1 MQRYFALDK
10 NENNFILSNNDY
22 FHIAT
27 VMRMKSNDKIEVVF
41 NNTLYICSVLI
52 NNDDVIIREIEKV
65 KKIEKDI
72 NITLILPFLK
82 EQKQDL
88 IIQKSTELGVRK
100 LIFLN
105 TERTIVKIDEKK
117 TNDKLNRWYKIA
129 KEASE
134 QSKRLDIP
142 VIEIKNTFKDL
153 ENIKGIN
160 IVCDTNEKKNN
171 IKNTLKEIDKYGTIN
186 IVIGPE
192 GGLSLNEINYL
203 NKIGFESVSLGNRIL
218 RVETVPLYILS
229 IINYEVME
237 WEYDGFNK

>member
-10 NENNFILSNNDY
+10 KDNTFILNDSDY
-22 FHIAT
+22 YHIRT
-27 VMRMKSNDKIEVVF
+27 VMRMKDNEDIEVVY
-41 NNTLYICSVLI
+41 NNSLYICNLSI
-52 NNDDVIIREIEKV
+52 NEDIKVNIKEKV
-65 KKIEKDI
+65 KEIDKDI
-72 NITLILPFLK
+72 NITLILPLLK

-88 IIQKSTELGVRK
+88 IIQKSTELGVKK
-100 LIFLN
+100 LVFLN
-105 TERTIVKIDEKK
+105 TERTIVKIEEKK
-117 TNDKLNRWYKIA
+117 KLDKLNRWYKIA

-142 VIEIKNTFKDL
+142 VIELKDSFKDL

-160 IVCDTNEKKNN
+160 LVCDTKEVNFNFKKAL
-171 IKNTLKEIDKYGTIN
+171 KTLDKYGTIN

-192 GGLSLNEINYL
+192 GGLSDKEIEYL
-203 NKIGFESVSLGNRIL
+203 NKIGFKSVSLGNRIL

-237 WEYDGFNK
+237 

>member
-10 NENNFILSNNDY
+10 NENNFILSDNDY
-22 FHIAT
+22 FHITT
-27 VMRMKSNDKIEVVF
+27 VMRMKNNDKIEVVF

-105 TERTIVKIDEKK
+105 TERTIVKIDKK
-117 TNDKLNRWYKIA
+117 KINDKLNRWYKIA

-142 VIEIKNTFKDL
+142 VIEIKDTFKDL

-160 IVCDTNEKKNN
+160 IVCDTNEKKNS
-171 IKNTLKEIDKYGTIN
+171 IKNTLKVIDKYGTIN

-192 GGLSLNEINYL
+192 GGLSLNEISYL
-203 NKIGFESVSLGNRIL
+203 NKIGFKSVSLGNRIL

-237 WEYDGFNK
+237 

>member
-10 NENNFILSNNDY
+10 NDNTFILNESDY
-22 FHIAT
+22 YHIKT
-27 VMRMKSNDKIEVVF
+27 VMRMKDNEKIEVVY
-41 NNTLYICSVLI
+41 NNSLYICELNIDESIKVNIL
-52 NNDDVIIREIEKV
+52 EKV
-65 KKIEKDI
+65 KDIEKDI
-72 NITLILPFLK
+72 NVTLILPLLK

-88 IIQKSTELGVRK
+88 IIQKSTELGVKK

-105 TERTIVKIDEKK
+105 TERTIVKIEEKK
-117 TNDKLNRWYKIA
+117 KLEKINRWYKIA

-142 VIEIKNTFKDL
+142 VIELKDSFKDL
-153 ENIKGIN
+153 ENTKGLN
-160 IVCDTNEKKNN
+160 IVCDTKEVSIN
-171 IKNTLKEIDKYGTIN
+171 IKKILKTIDKYGTIN

-192 GGLSLNEINYL
+192 GGLSDKEVEYL
-203 NKIGFESVSLGNRIL
+203 NKIGFKSVSLGNRIL

-237 WEYDGFNK
+237 W

>member
-10 NENNFILSNNDY
+10 KDNAFILNDSDY
-22 FHIAT
+22 YHIRT
-27 VMRMKSNDKIEVVF
+27 VMRMKDKEKIEVVY
-41 NNTLYICSVLI
+41 NNSLYISELSI
-52 NNDDVIIREIEKV
+52 DDDIKVNLVEKV
-65 KKIEKDI
+65 KDIDKDI
-72 NITLILPFLK
+72 NVTLILPLLK

-88 IIQKSTELGVRK
+88 IIQKSTELGVK
-100 LIFLN
+100 KIIFLN
-105 TERTIVKIDEKK
+105 TERTIVKIEEKK
-117 TNDKLNRWYKIA
+117 KLDKINRWYKIA

-142 VIEIKNTFKDL
+142 VIELKNSFKDL

-160 IVCDTNEKKNN
+160 IVCDTKEVNLN
-171 IKNTLKEIDKYGTIN
+171 IKKVLKTIDKYGTIN

-192 GGLSLNEINYL
+192 GGLSDKEIEYL
-203 NKIGFESVSLGNRIL
+203 NKIGFKSVSLGSRIL

-237 WEYDGFNK
+237 

>member
-22 FHIAT
+22 FHITT
-27 VMRMKSNDKIEVVF
+27 VMRMKNNDKIEVVF

-105 TERTIVKIDEKK
+105 TERTIVKIDKK
-117 TNDKLNRWYKIA
+117 KINDKLNRWYKIA

-142 VIEIKNTFKDL
+142 VIEIKDTFKDL

-160 IVCDTNEKKNN
+160 IVCDTNEKKNS
-171 IKNTLKEIDKYGTIN
+171 IKNTLKVIDKYGTIN
-186 IVIGPE
+186 IVIGP
-192 GGLSLNEINYL
+192 
-203 NKIGFESVSLGNRIL
+203 
-218 RVETVPLYILS
+218 
-229 IINYEVME
+229 
-237 WEYDGFNK
+237 

>member
-10 NENNFILSNNDY
+10 KDNTFILNDSDY
-22 FHIAT
+22 YHIRT
-27 VMRMKSNDKIEVVF
+27 VMRMKDNEDIEVVY
-41 NNTLYICSVLI
+41 NNSLYICNLSI
-52 NNDDVIIREIEKV
+52 NEDIKVNIKEKIKEID
-65 KKIEKDI
+65 KDI
-72 NITLILPFLK
+72 NITLILPLLK

-88 IIQKSTELGVRK
+88 IIQKSTELGVKK
-100 LIFLN
+100 LVFLN
-105 TERTIVKIDEKK
+105 TERTIVKIEEKK
-117 TNDKLNRWYKIA
+117 KLDKLNRWYKIA

-142 VIEIKNTFKDL
+142 VIELKDSFKDL

-160 IVCDTNEKKNN
+160 LVCDTKEVNFNFKKAL
-171 IKNTLKEIDKYGTIN
+171 KTLDKYGTIN

-192 GGLSLNEINYL
+192 GGLSDKEIEYL
-203 NKIGFESVSLGNRIL
+203 NKIGFKSVSLGNRIL

-237 WEYDGFNK
+237 

>member
-10 NENNFILSNNDY
+10 NENNFILSDNDY
-22 FHIAT
+22 FHITT

-105 TERTIVKIDEKK
+105 TERTIVKIDKK
-117 TNDKLNRWYKIA
+117 KINDKLNRWYKIA

-142 VIEIKNTFKDL
+142 VIEIKDTFKDL

-160 IVCDTNEKKNN
+160 IVCDTNEKKNS

-192 GGLSLNEINYL
+192 GGLSLNEISYL
-203 NKIGFESVSLGNRIL
+203 NKIGFKSVSLGNRIL

-237 WEYDGFNK
+237 